1 MNGNTQMKDLIIT
14 SKQLKKELYI
24 LSACFAAAFLT
35 NIVSII
41 MFKTP
46 WYEMFTQIGYVVVI
60 TLFLY
65 LLLAIIRTIVSLIR
79 RMVLK

>member
-1 MNGNTQMKDLIIT
+1 MEDLIIT
-14 SKQLKKELYI
+14 SKRLKKEIYI
-24 LSACFAAAFLT
+24 LSACFAAAFFT

-41 MFKTP
+41 LFRTP

-65 LLLAIIRTIVSLIR
+65 FLVTLIRIIVSLIR
-79 RMVLK
+79 RVAVK

>member
-1 MNGNTQMKDLIIT
+1 MEDLIIT
-14 SKQLKKELYI
+14 SKRLKKEIYI
-24 LSACFAAAFLT
+24 LSACFAASFLT

-41 MFKTP
+41 IFRTP

-65 LLLAIIRTIVSLIR
+65 FLFAIIRMVVSLIR
-79 RMVLK
+79 RVVVK